1 MAGGLADSG
10 PELARTGGGGG
21 GGGGG
26 GVECSGFLEDFDT
39 GDLHRSH
46 FFCIT
51 SETLVFSK
59 LRSVEDTLESDLPVL
74 SEDLSL
80 LGL

>member
-1 MAGGLADSG
+1 M
-10 PELARTGGGGG
+10 
-21 GGGGG
+21 
-26 GVECSGFLEDFDT
+26 ECSGFLEDFDT
-39 GDLHRSH
+39 GDLDRSH
-46 FFCIT
+46 FFCIA

-59 LRSVEDTLESDLPVL
+59 LRSAEDTLESDLPVL